1 MQRSPGPFASS
12 SMDHI
17 HPRRRDLPAPCIHLG
32 LAAVGLLLGATG
44 ACRSTPEPPPMDPA
58 SGQGARAALTVPAPE
73 PVVETLTRPEP
84 VPAPATEPTQ
94 EPPPKKREKDRADLA
109 LEVEKKLLEVDVAT
123 LELQLAEHK
132 ARSDEA
138 AATDALEAAG
148 KEFGA
153 VGRAKEHYTK
163 LGKLVLLADAQLE
176 IDQGTF
182 RLQQLEHELEQM
194 EKEYAAYQGDEH
206 AKATGELVLWR
217 HKTRIALQQR
227 SIDQDVGKKRTLVQF
242 TIPQKEAQLEADL
255 AKKKSALARAVEAQE
270 RKRFEVEL
278 AVKKAK
284 NKLALTRLELKRA
297 EAELAAAD

>member
-1 MQRSPGPFASS
+1 
-12 SMDHI
+12 MDHL
-17 HPRRRDLPAPCIHLG
+17 HPRRRDLPAPRIALG

-44 ACRSTPEPPPMDPA
+44 ACSSTPEPAPMDPA
-58 SGQGARAALTVPAPE
+58 SAQGAEAALTVPALE
-73 PVVETLTRPEP
+73 PVLEILSRPEP
-84 VPAPATEPTQ
+84 APAAAGAPTQ
-94 EPPPKKREKDRADLA
+94 EPPPKKAKDRADLA

-138 AATDALEAAG
+138 AATDAMEAAG

-153 VGRAKEHYTK
+153 AGRAKEHYTK

-182 RLQQLEHELEQM
+182 RLEQLEHELEQM
-194 EKEYAAYQGDEH
+194 EKEYAAYQEDEH

-227 SIDQDVGKKRTLVQF
+227 SIDQDVGKKRILVQF
-242 TIPQKEAQLEADL
+242 TVPQKEAQLAADL
-255 AKKKSALARAVEAQE
+255 AKKKNALARAVEAQE

-278 AVKKAK
+278 AVKRAK
-284 NKLALTRLELKRA
+284 NKLALARLELKRA